1 MSVAQ
6 LLELRV
12 KWGAAKNKCQIR
24 ANIKLTNKTGTVN
37 CHVLTEILNMRSE
50 STWTSTCSEDDLTAM
65 LRMYLPNEYLEFTP
79 QCNNDL
85 ITILVG
91 STSQVGVTLYVLY
104 CTHLNTFIYNIYLFI
119 NN

>member
-1 MSVAQ
+1 MGRCKEQMSNPSKHLINQQDWYCQ
-6 LLELRV
+6 LP
-12 KWGAAKNKCQIR
+12 R
-24 ANIKLTNKTGTVN
+24 AL
-37 CHVLTEILNMRSE
+37 ILNMRSE